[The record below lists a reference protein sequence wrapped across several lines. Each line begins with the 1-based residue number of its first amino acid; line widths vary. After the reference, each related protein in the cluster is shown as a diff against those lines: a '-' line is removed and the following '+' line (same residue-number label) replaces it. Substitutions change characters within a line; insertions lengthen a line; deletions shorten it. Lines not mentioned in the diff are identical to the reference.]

1 VTGHGVSNLLTNS
14 FDSVRKRARSATRLA
29 LPQRCVLCAGASAT
43 ALVCAACERDLPRID
58 NACPVCA
65 LPSPHETACGACLAN
80 PPAFDATIAAYVYAF
95 PVDRIVQSFKY
106 HGRLALADWCAEA
119 ILAARERRDAPVPD
133 SIVALPLATARQR
146 ERGFNQAG
154 EIARSIAARTGF
166 AHPIDGIHR
175 IHASLP
181 QAALPW
187 SERARNVR
195 GAFACDAAVAGL
207 HVAVIDDVMTT
218 GETLAEFA
226 RTLKRAGAR
235 RVENWVVAR
244 TLPPGQ

>member
-1 VTGHGVSNLLTNS
+1 VTSHVVSNFLTDT
-14 FDSVRKRARSATRLA
+14 FDSVRQRARNAARVA
-29 LPQRCVLCAGASAT
+29 LPQRCELCAGASAT
-43 ALVCAACERDLPRID
+43 ALLCAACERDLPRIA

-65 LPSPHETACGACLAN
+65 LPSPHGTSCGACLAN
-80 PPAFDATIAAYVYAF
+80 PPPFDATVAAYIYAF
-95 PVDRIVQSFKY
+95 PVDRMVQAFKY
-106 HGRLALADWCAEA
+106 NGRLALADWCAEA
-119 ILAARERRDAPVPD
+119 ILAAREQLDAPAPD
-133 SIVALPLATARQR
+133 AIIALPLATARQR

-154 EIARSIAARTGF
+154 EIARVIATRTGF
-166 AHPIDGIHR
+166 AHPVTGIHR
-175 IHASLP
+175 IRASPP

-187 SERARNVR
+187 NERARNVR
-195 GAFACDAAVAGL
+195 GAFVCDATIAGL

-218 GETLAEFA
+218 GETVAEFA